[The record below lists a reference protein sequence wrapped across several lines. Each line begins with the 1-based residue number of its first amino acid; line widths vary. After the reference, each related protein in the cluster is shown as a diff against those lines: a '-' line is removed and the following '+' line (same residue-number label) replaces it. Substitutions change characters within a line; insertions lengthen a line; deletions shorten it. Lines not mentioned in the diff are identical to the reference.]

1 MGRTKGT
8 NVQVNISIPSA
19 WKNELDN
26 LARIYSVEEG
36 KTVTSIGY
44 RLEWD
49 TAFDPAGMPKDL
61 PEGIK
66 SIIGDICDRY
76 QYQVIRIR
84 MEYGHISLCVSCPYT
99 VAPGDTVKTVKSISA
114 VRLVQAYPEIRQFY
128 AKQGR
133 IWKPECTVA
142 TVDLTKKN

>member
-1 MGRTKGT
+1 MTDTFNTKNG
-8 NVQVNISIPSA
+8 IHY
-19 WKNELDN
+19 L
-26 LARIYSVEEG
+26 
-36 KTVTSIGY
+36 IGY

-49 TAFDPAGMPKDL
+49 TAFDPAEMPKDL
-61 PEGIK
+61 PEEIK

-84 MEYGHISLCVSCPYT
+84 MEYGHISLCISCPYT

-142 TVDLTKKN
+142 TVDLTEKA